1 MKKKWAT
8 WLSLLVL
15 CLSIVANISHGY
27 TVLADSLASDETM
40 LIQYDDLLVSYKATP
55 TQTGNAWVIHYR
67 YHAVEDGE
75 TRRLKFQFL
84 DPQGQPIT
92 VVPEEGWT
100 ITKDK
105 QLVSTFRA
113 QDEGYVRLT
122 TESSITKIS
131 LNVQADAQDKSR
143 TLQIDILP
151 KDIGKTYALTPP
163 ENTVTGTSSTSTSS
177 SSSATPS
184 SSTASTTSNS
194 VTNSQASQTS
204 ASTSASESNATK
216 FEIARSGNSSS
227 AVSSNSLTS
236 GDPTTADPFNY
247 IKNGDVAYPKQ
258 GTSTY
263 QNGKTDEDIVNY
275 DFSQSS
281 SEGQSSIKNIFG
293 SGTLNF
299 DNGYHYYQN
308 DGYVKKIVMP
318 TNDPTQFK
326 VRLDMIGEELK
337 TTKPVDIAMVLD
349 DSSSMNFRM
358 QDDNTPGRN
367 ENSRWQTMKDSVADF
382 ANQLLVP
389 SSNNN
394 DNVRIGFA
402 SFGSAVEG
410 RYNVPFSK
418 IGKFSPNES
427 FTSNYDK
434 LLGSSI
440 YNSSS
445 ASSSS
450 GTPTFLGVDAGYR
463 MLTDKS
469 NYGARSDSVKVL
481 IILTDGQPTFWPITY
496 STGFNKDNSKST
508 SSYDYYKPYGYRY
521 DYDGNG
527 TGSESNHTS
536 TINFVNQRANANPG
550 VSKYSIGISTVNDS
564 GIKSVLK
571 ALGPDGTFEAS
582 NQQDLVDA
590 LDKIRTSISKSIQ
603 KGSLIDP
610 MSQYVTLNTNSIQT
624 YDLKVDS
631 NSISATGS
639 NRSVKT
645 DNNQISID
653 NLSIGKNEGVR
664 VEYTVS
670 LKQQYW
676 DGQFHPANGTTY
688 LQNNKLSPAQY
699 LHFAVPS
706 IKYDTFNLPVQKIWD
721 DQNNQYQT
729 RQDII
734 LQLQSFVNNTW
745 QNVSDKTFA
754 IKASATDD
762 QLKGVISGIP
772 SKDGANQPIKY
783 RLVELFGN
791 TEQAVNG
798 YATPSY
804 STPREITYTDIVN
817 GNVSKD
823 KPLAVTNT
831 LLKTAISF
839 TKVGN
844 DNQTP
849 LAGAEFTL
857 YASDGKTQIGSPVT
871 SDKNGLVKFDQQV
884 PIGKYLIKETK
895 TPLGYVKASDI
906 NISVTAQN
914 GQLVISGLPTGSKV
928 KNILDDFK
936 LIITKKDNN
945 GNAVSG
951 VKFKL
956 VGSNNYNKEQESD
969 ASNGNVFTFQGLKP
983 GKYALTETK
992 TPEKYV
998 GLKQDVIILIGD
1010 DGKVTI
1016 DGQPLPDQPI
1026 TTTGNIIKLDVTN
1039 TIKGILPSTGG
1050 SGRTGYFIAS
1060 LIFMGLVAIIGGIF
1074 YYRNRRL
1081 RHHKLLKGPH
1091 NKSHLLLLLLITS
1104 LGITFTNAQK
1114 IAADEQPITF
1124 ILHKSV
1130 FKDSGDLKTI
1140 KDNGLVITP
1149 NDPNSGVIDS
1159 DKTYGLNGVTF
1170 DVYDVTSYVSNAL
1183 KSTSK
1188 EALMKHVTNTDKAS
1202 LLAEIKPYQPTSQE
1216 VVTVSSDGDDGVAR
1230 FSVQPT
1236 SQNSAYLILEK
1247 QISDKDAGKVK
1258 MTATPMLVILP
1269 VANPVDKTSFLTTIN
1284 LYPKNTAVK
1293 TPVIP
1298 PVNPVNPKP
1307 PHFPF
1312 LPDTGEVKSVMV
1324 VLGGIVV
1331 IIAVSFWYNR
1341 RKPKPS

>member
-1 MKKKWAT
+1 MKKKWTT

-15 CLSIVANISHGY
+15 CLGIVANISQGY
-27 TVLADSLASDETM
+27 TVLADS
-40 LIQYDDLLVSYKATP
+40 
-55 TQTGNAWVIHYR
+55 
-67 YHAVEDGE
+67 
-75 TRRLKFQFL
+75 
-84 DPQGQPIT
+84 
-92 VVPEEGWT
+92 
-100 ITKDK
+100 
-105 QLVSTFRA
+105 
-113 QDEGYVRLT
+113 
-122 TESSITKIS
+122 
-131 LNVQADAQDKSR
+131 
-143 TLQIDILP
+143 
-151 KDIGKTYALTPP
+151 
-163 ENTVTGTSSTSTSS
+163 
-177 SSSATPS
+177 
-184 SSTASTTSNS
+184 
-194 VTNSQASQTS
+194 
-204 ASTSASESNATK
+204 
-216 FEIARSGNSSS
+216 
-227 AVSSNSLTS
+227 
-236 GDPTTADPFNY
+236 FNY

-263 QNGKTDEDIVNY
+263 QNGKTDEDILNY

-293 SGTLNF
+293 SGALTF

-349 DSSSMNFRM
+349 NSSSMNYDM
-358 QDDNTPGRN
+358 GAGKT
-367 ENSRWQTMKDSVADF
+367 RWQTLKDSVKNF
-382 ANQLLVP
+382 ANQLIGP

-402 SFGSAVEG
+402 SFGSAYEG
-410 RYNVPFSK
+410 WYNVPFSK
-418 IGKFSPNES
+418 IGKFSPNSS
-427 FTSNYDK
+427 FTSNYTQ
-434 LLGSSI
+434 LLNSSI
-440 YNSSS
+440 YTPTE
-445 ASSSS
+445 APKFS
-450 GTPTFLGVDAGYR
+450 GTPTFLGVDAGYK
-463 MLTDKS
+463 MLTDTS
-469 NYGARSDSVKVL
+469 NYGARSDSVKIL
-481 IILTDGQPTFWPITY
+481 IVLTDGQPTFWNSGSYTSLSNWR
-496 STGFNKDNSKST
+496 STTD
-508 SSYDYYKPYGYRY
+508 YDYFSTWNYSG
-521 DYDGNG
+521 DG
-527 TGSESNHTS
+527 TKSESNHTS

-564 GIKSVLK
+564 GIKSVLN

-582 NQQDLVDA
+582 NQQDLMDT
-590 LDKIRTSISKSIQ
+590 LDEIRTSISKSIQ

-610 MSQYVTLNTNSIQT
+610 MSQYVTLNTDSIQT

-670 LKQQYW
+670 LKQEYW

-1060 LIFMGLVAIIGGIF
+1060 LIFMGLVAIIGGIL

-1081 RHHKLLKGPH
+1081 RHHQLLKGPN

-1124 ILHKSV
+1124 ILHKRV

-1140 KDNGLVITP
+1140 KDNGLMITP

-1216 VVTVSSDGDDGVAR
+1216 VVTVSSDGEDGVAR

-1269 VANPVDKTSFLTTIN
+1269 VANPVDKTSYLTTIN

-1307 PHFPF
+1307 PDFPF

-1331 IIAVSFWYNR
+1331 IIAVSFWYNT

>member
-1 MKKKWAT
+1 MKKKWTT

-15 CLSIVANISHGY
+15 CLGIVANISQGY
-27 TVLADSLASDETM
+27 TVLADS
-40 LIQYDDLLVSYKATP
+40 
-55 TQTGNAWVIHYR
+55 
-67 YHAVEDGE
+67 
-75 TRRLKFQFL
+75 
-84 DPQGQPIT
+84 
-92 VVPEEGWT
+92 
-100 ITKDK
+100 
-105 QLVSTFRA
+105 
-113 QDEGYVRLT
+113 
-122 TESSITKIS
+122 
-131 LNVQADAQDKSR
+131 
-143 TLQIDILP
+143 
-151 KDIGKTYALTPP
+151 
-163 ENTVTGTSSTSTSS
+163 
-177 SSSATPS
+177 
-184 SSTASTTSNS
+184 
-194 VTNSQASQTS
+194 
-204 ASTSASESNATK
+204 
-216 FEIARSGNSSS
+216 
-227 AVSSNSLTS
+227 
-236 GDPTTADPFNY
+236 FNY

-263 QNGKTDEDIVNY
+263 QNGKTDEDILNY

-293 SGTLNF
+293 SGALTF

-326 VRLDMIGEELK
+326 VRLDMIGEELE

-349 DSSSMNFRM
+349 NSSSMNYDM
-358 QDDNTPGRN
+358 GAGKT
-367 ENSRWQTMKDSVADF
+367 RWQTLKDSVKNF
-382 ANQLLVP
+382 ANQLIGP

-402 SFGSAVEG
+402 SFGSAYEG
-410 RYNVPFSK
+410 WYNVPFSK
-418 IGKFSPNES
+418 IGKFSPNSS
-427 FTSNYDK
+427 FTSNYTQ
-434 LLGSSI
+434 LLNSSI
-440 YNSSS
+440 YTPTE
-445 ASSSS
+445 APKFS
-450 GTPTFLGVDAGYR
+450 GTPTFLGVDAGYK
-463 MLTDKS
+463 MLSDAT
-469 NYGARSDSVKVL
+469 YGARSDSVKVL
-481 IILTDGQPTFWPITY
+481 IVLTDGQPTFWNSGSYTSLSNWR
-496 STGFNKDNSKST
+496 STTD
-508 SSYDYYKPYGYRY
+508 YDYFSTWNYSG
-521 DYDGNG
+521 DG
-527 TGSESNHTS
+527 TKSESNHTS

-550 VSKYSIGISTVNDS
+550 VSKYSIGISTVTDS
-564 GIKSVLK
+564 DIKSVLK

-582 NQQDLVDA
+582 NQQDLMDT
-590 LDKIRTSISKSIQ
+590 LDEIRTSISKSIQ

-653 NLSIGKNEGVR
+653 DLSIGKNEGVR

-670 LKQQYW
+670 LKQEYW

-754 IKASATDD
+754 INASATDD

-1060 LIFMGLVAIIGGIF
+1060 LIFMGLVAIIGGIL

-1081 RHHKLLKGPH
+1081 RHHQLLKGPN

-1124 ILHKSV
+1124 ILHKRV

-1216 VVTVSSDGDDGVAR
+1216 VVTVSSDGEDGVAR

-1247 QISDKDAGKVK
+1247 QIPDKDAGKVK

-1269 VANPVDKTSFLTTIN
+1269 VANPVDKTSYLTTIN

-1307 PHFPF
+1307 PDFPF

-1331 IIAVSFWYNR
+1331 IIAVSFWYNT

>member
-27 TVLADSLASDETM
+27 TVLADS
-40 LIQYDDLLVSYKATP
+40 
-55 TQTGNAWVIHYR
+55 
-67 YHAVEDGE
+67 
-75 TRRLKFQFL
+75 
-84 DPQGQPIT
+84 
-92 VVPEEGWT
+92 
-100 ITKDK
+100 
-105 QLVSTFRA
+105 
-113 QDEGYVRLT
+113 
-122 TESSITKIS
+122 
-131 LNVQADAQDKSR
+131 
-143 TLQIDILP
+143 
-151 KDIGKTYALTPP
+151 
-163 ENTVTGTSSTSTSS
+163 
-177 SSSATPS
+177 
-184 SSTASTTSNS
+184 
-194 VTNSQASQTS
+194 
-204 ASTSASESNATK
+204 
-216 FEIARSGNSSS
+216 
-227 AVSSNSLTS
+227 SNSLTS
-236 GDPTTADPFNY
+236 ADPFIY

-263 QNGKTDEDIVNY
+263 QNGTTDEDIVNY

-293 SGTLNF
+293 SGALTF

-308 DGYVKKIVMP
+308 EGYVKKIVMP

-326 VRLDMIGEELK
+326 VRLDMIGDELK

-349 DSSSMNFRM
+349 NSTSMNTDM
-358 QDDNTPGRN
+358 GAGK
-367 ENSRWQTMKDSVADF
+367 SRWQTLKDSVKNF
-382 ANQLLVP
+382 ANQLIGP

-394 DNVRIGFA
+394 DNVRIGFS
-402 SFGSAVEG
+402 SFGSERQTNWRG
-410 RYNVPFSK
+410 QTFDIPFTK
-418 IGKFSPNES
+418 IGKFSSNSS
-427 FTSNYDK
+427 FTSNYTQ
-434 LLGSSI
+434 LLNSSI
-440 YNSSS
+440 YTPTAAPSL
-445 ASSSS
+445 S
-450 GTPTFLGVDAGYR
+450 GTPTFLGVDAGYK
-463 MLTDKS
+463 MLSDAT
-469 NYGARSDSVKVL
+469 YGARSDSVKVL
-481 IILTDGQPTFWPITY
+481 IVLTDGQPTFW
-496 STGFNKDNSKST
+496 NSGSYT
-508 SSYDYYKPYGYRY
+508 SLSYDSWRSTTDY
-521 DYDGNG
+521 DYFSTWNYSGDG
-527 TGSESNHTS
+527 TKSEPNHTS

-564 GIKSVLK
+564 GIKSVLN
-571 ALGPDGTFEAS
+571 ALGPDGTFETS
-582 NQQDLVDA
+582 NQQDLMDT
-590 LDKIRTSISKSIQ
+590 LDEIRTSISKSIQ

-610 MSQYVTLNTNSIQT
+610 MSQYVTLNTDSIQT
-624 YDLKVDS
+624 YDLKVDSNS

-670 LKQQYW
+670 LKQEYW

-688 LQNNKLSPAQY
+688 LQNNKSSPAQY

-772 SKDGANQPIKY
+772 SKDDANQPIKY

-1060 LIFMGLVAIIGGIF
+1060 LIFMGLVAIIGGIL

-1081 RHHKLLKGPH
+1081 RHHQLLKGPN

-1124 ILHKSV
+1124 ILHKRV

-1216 VVTVSSDGDDGVAR
+1216 VVTVSSDGEDGVAR

-1247 QISDKDAGKVK
+1247 QLSDIDAGKVK
-1258 MTATPMLVILP
+1258 MTAAPMLVILP
-1269 VANPVDKTSFLTTIN
+1269 VANPVDKTSYLTTIN

-1307 PHFPF
+1307 PDFPF

-1331 IIAVSFWYNR
+1331 IIAVSFWYNT

>member
-15 CLSIVANISHGY
+15 CLSIVANISQGY
-27 TVLADSLASDETM
+27 TVLADS
-40 LIQYDDLLVSYKATP
+40 
-55 TQTGNAWVIHYR
+55 
-67 YHAVEDGE
+67 
-75 TRRLKFQFL
+75 
-84 DPQGQPIT
+84 
-92 VVPEEGWT
+92 
-100 ITKDK
+100 
-105 QLVSTFRA
+105 
-113 QDEGYVRLT
+113 
-122 TESSITKIS
+122 
-131 LNVQADAQDKSR
+131 
-143 TLQIDILP
+143 
-151 KDIGKTYALTPP
+151 
-163 ENTVTGTSSTSTSS
+163 
-177 SSSATPS
+177 
-184 SSTASTTSNS
+184 
-194 VTNSQASQTS
+194 
-204 ASTSASESNATK
+204 
-216 FEIARSGNSSS
+216 
-227 AVSSNSLTS
+227 SNSLTS
-236 GDPTTADPFNY
+236 GVPTTADPFNY

-293 SGTLNF
+293 SGALTF

-349 DSSSMNFRM
+349 NSSSMNYDM
-358 QDDNTPGRN
+358 VPGKT
-367 ENSRWQTMKDSVADF
+367 RWQTLKDSVKNF
-382 ANQLLVP
+382 ANQLIGP

-394 DNVRIGFA
+394 DNVRIGFS
-402 SFGSAVEG
+402 SFGSERQTIRPG
-410 RYNVPFSK
+410 YTSDIPFTK
-418 IGKFSPNES
+418 IGKFSSLNSS
-427 FTSNYDK
+427 FTSNYDQ
-434 LLGSSI
+434 LLKSSI
-440 YNSSS
+440 YTPT
-445 ASSSS
+445 AAPVDS
-450 GTPTFLGVDAGYR
+450 GTPTFLGVDAGYK
-463 MLTDKS
+463 MLSDAT
-469 NYGARSDSVKVL
+469 YGARSDSVKVL
-481 IILTDGQPTFWPITY
+481 IVLTDGEPTFWNSGSYTSLSNWG
-496 STGFNKDNSKST
+496 STTDFDYFST
-508 SSYDYYKPYGYRY
+508 SNYS
-521 DYDGNG
+521 GNG
-527 TGSESNHTS
+527 VKSEPNHTS

-582 NQQDLVDA
+582 NQQDLMDT
-590 LDKIRTSISKSIQ
+590 LDKIRTSINKSIQ

-1081 RHHKLLKGPH
+1081 RHHQLLKGPN

-1104 LGITFTNAQK
+1104 LGITFTNAPK

-1124 ILHKSV
+1124 ILHKRV

-1269 VANPVDKTSFLTTIN
+1269 VANPIDKTSYLTTIN